1 MFVYYRSYPAVLPT
15 VNYVNFSLINIDFI
29 KDVSGPVVSKNPFVE
44 FVFFFQLI
52 FTGVRPSF
60 GVEGYVEYP
69 FFFIKGMLRLLLDPI
84 PPTSLVEHWAILG
97 HKKNHKN
104 SKEKMQYHFE
114 EEKSFVYVT
123 LPFRLGGSTWLDGFP
138 N

>member
-1 MFVYYRSYPAVLPT
+1 M
-15 VNYVNFSLINIDFI
+15 N
-29 KDVSGPVVSKNPFVE
+29 KN
-44 FVFFFQLI
+44 
-52 FTGVRPSF
+52 
-60 GVEGYVEYP
+60 
-69 FFFIKGMLRLLLDPI
+69 
-84 PPTSLVEHWAILG
+84 
-97 HKKNHKN
+97 KKNHKN